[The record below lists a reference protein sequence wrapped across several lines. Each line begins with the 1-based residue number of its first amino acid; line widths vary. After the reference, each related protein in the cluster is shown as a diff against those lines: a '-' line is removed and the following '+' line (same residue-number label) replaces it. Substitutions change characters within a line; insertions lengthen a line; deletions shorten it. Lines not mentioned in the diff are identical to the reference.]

1 MKDELGIRINKYLS
15 QSGVCSRRRADR
27 LVEARKVS
35 VNGKLATLG
44 TKVCENDEVKV
55 NGKIVTNNEKE
66 VVLALNK
73 PVGIECTTDV
83 GNKDNIISFLN
94 YERRVFM
101 VGRLDKNSEGLILL
115 TNNGELS
122 DKLMRA
128 ANYHEKEYVV
138 TVDRKITSDFIKD
151 MSNGVPLVDEEHG
164 LDTVTRKCKVLK
176 IDDRTFKI
184 VLTQGLN
191 RQIRRM
197 CKYFDYN
204 VIKLKRVRIM
214 NVKLENLAVGKYRE
228 LSENEIIE
236 LKKSL
241 GIGDRYE

>member
-1 MKDELGIRINKYLS
+1 MNELSGIRLNKYLS
-15 QSGVCSRRRADR
+15 QSGVCSRREADR
-27 LVEARKVS
+27 IIESGNVT
-35 VNGKLATLG
+35 VNDEVATLG
-44 TKVCENDEVKV
+44 TRVNEGDVVKV
-55 NGKIVTNNEKE
+55 SGKLVKNSEEEI
-66 VVLALNK
+66 VLALNK
-73 PVGIECTTDV
+73 PVGIECTTDLN
-83 GNKDNIISFLN
+83 NKDNIISFLN
-94 YERRVFM
+94 YHKRVFM

-138 TVDRKITSDFIKD
+138 TVDKKITSEFIKG
-151 MSNGVPLVDEEHG
+151 MSNGVPIVDEEHG
-164 LDTVTRKCKVLK
+164 LDTVTRKCKVEK
-176 IDDRTFKI
+176 NNEKTFRI

-204 VIKLKRVRIM
+204 VVKLKRVRIM
-214 NVKLENLAVGKYRE
+214 NVQLGNLPLGKYRKVTSDE
-228 LSENEIIE
+228 LDK

-241 GIGDRYE
+241 NLK

>member
-1 MKDELGIRINKYLS
+1 MSELVGVRINKYLS
-15 QSGVCSRRRADR
+15 QSGVCSRREADR
-27 LVEARKVS
+27 IIEEGKVT
-35 VNGKLATLG
+35 VNGSTATLG
-44 TKVCENDEVKV
+44 TRVVDGDEIRV
-55 NGKIVTNNEKE
+55 NGRLVKNAEKE
-66 VVLALNK
+66 VLLALNK
-73 PVGIECTTDV
+73 PVGIECTTDLN
-83 GNKDNIISFLN
+83 NKDNIISFLN
-94 YERRVFM
+94 YKTRVFM

-138 TVDRKITSDFIKD
+138 TVDKRITSEFING
-151 MSNGVPLVDEEHG
+151 MSSGVPIVDEEHG
-164 LDTVTRKCKVLK
+164 LDTVTRKCKVEK
-176 IDDRTFKI
+176 VNANTFKI

-204 VIKLKRVRIM
+204 VVKLKRVRIM
-214 NVKLENLAVGKYRE
+214 NIQLGNLPLGKYRE
-228 LSENEIIE
+228 VSAEEISS

-241 GIGDRYE
+241 NIK

>member
-1 MKDELGIRINKYLS
+1 MSELVGVRINKYLS
-15 QSGVCSRRRADR
+15 QAGVCSRREADR
-27 LVEARKVS
+27 IIEEGKVT
-35 VNGKLATLG
+35 VNGSIATLG
-44 TKVCENDEVKV
+44 TKVSDGDEVKV
-55 NGKIVTNNEKE
+55 EGIPVKNAEQE
-66 VVLALNK
+66 VLIALNK
-73 PVGIECTTDV
+73 PVGIECTTDLK
-83 GNKDNIISFLN
+83 NKDNIISFLN
-94 YERRVFM
+94 YTARVFM

-138 TVDRKITSDFIKD
+138 TVDKKITPEFIKG
-151 MSNGVPLVDEEHG
+151 MASGVPIVDEEHG
-164 LDTVTRKCKVLK
+164 LDTVTRKCKVEK
-176 IDDRTFKI
+176 MGSNTFKI

-204 VIKLKRVRIM
+204 VVKLKRIRIM
-214 NVKLENLAVGKYRE
+214 NIQLGNLPIGKYRE
-228 LSENEIIE
+228 VTNEEISI

-241 GIGDRYE
+241 DIK